1 MGSIFQSTLYNK
13 KRDDQLRI
21 WLKRVINKRDNKFLK
36 VLSNQ
41 TDCYARNHF
50 KISKVFVLSERDR
63 WITFSGYWSPLQW
76 QFEVRINLKPWIL
89 SANCTNCYLNKSY
102 LTSQKTKFFRLN
114 GTKAKKRK
122 INVIYA
128 KIINPVS
135 DVQRSRSALLMI
147 TYFSISCFGYGLY
160 SLNILY
166 VAFSLSHT
174 LLTVDVFF
182 VSFYALVLQDKFVLS
197 CCLLVG
203 SASGDIYFCTH
214 ANICIIFFRERI
226 NWIKVAKYRLTC
238 YASWILSKVIA
249 CEAKTKVLRL
259 IVSARNH
266 ELSWI

>member
-1 MGSIFQSTLYNK
+1 M
-13 KRDDQLRI
+13 
-21 WLKRVINKRDNKFLK
+21 
-36 VLSNQ
+36 LSNQ
-41 TDCYARNHF
+41 TDCYARNHS

-102 LTSQKTKFFRLN
+102 LTSQKPKFFRLN

-122 INVIYA
+122 ANVINA

-147 TYFSISCFGYGLY
+147 THFSIPCHGYGLY

-166 VAFSLSHT
+166 VAFSLFSHT

-203 SASGDIYFCTH
+203 STSGDIHLCTH

-226 NWIKVAKYRLTC
+226 NWIKVAKFRLTC

-249 CEAKTKVLRL
+249 CKTKTKVLRL

-266 ELSWI
+266 EFNRTVQGVKHSGAEFLEHCCRLNHDKYASWITRII

>member
-1 MGSIFQSTLYNK
+1 M
-13 KRDDQLRI
+13 
-21 WLKRVINKRDNKFLK
+21 
-36 VLSNQ
+36 LSNQ
-41 TDCYARNHF
+41 TDCYARNHS

-63 WITFSGYWSPLQW
+63 WITFSGYWSPLQR

-89 SANCTNCYLNKSY
+89 SANCTNCYQSY
-102 LTSQKTKFFRLN
+102 LTSHKTKLFRLN
-114 GTKAKKRK
+114 GTKAKRRK

-135 DVQRSRSALLMI
+135 DVRRSGSAVLMI
-147 TYFSISCFGYGLY
+147 THFSISCCGYGLY
-160 SLNILY
+160 SLNVLY

-174 LLTVDVFF
+174 RLTVDVFF

-203 SASGDIYFCTH
+203 STPGDIHFCTH
-214 ANICIIFFRERI
+214 ANICVIFFRERI
-226 NWIKVAKYRLTC
+226 NWIKVAKFRLTC

-249 CEAKTKVLRL
+249 RETKTKVLRL